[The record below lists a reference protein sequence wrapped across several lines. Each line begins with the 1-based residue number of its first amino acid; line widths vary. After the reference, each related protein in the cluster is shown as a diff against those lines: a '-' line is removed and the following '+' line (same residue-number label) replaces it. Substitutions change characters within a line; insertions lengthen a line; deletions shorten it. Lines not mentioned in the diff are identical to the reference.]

1 MKSIQ
6 FTELTSN
13 EQEALQGGVNL
24 GGGEGGSILPPPLN
38 SLDLTTVTGLVS
50 SLPAKG

>member
-13 EQEALQGGVNL
+13 EQETLQGGVTL
-24 GGGEGGSILPPPLN
+24 PGGGSTLPLPLDQLLPPVK
-38 SLDLTTVTGLVS
+38 DLVP
-50 SLPAKG
+50 SLPA